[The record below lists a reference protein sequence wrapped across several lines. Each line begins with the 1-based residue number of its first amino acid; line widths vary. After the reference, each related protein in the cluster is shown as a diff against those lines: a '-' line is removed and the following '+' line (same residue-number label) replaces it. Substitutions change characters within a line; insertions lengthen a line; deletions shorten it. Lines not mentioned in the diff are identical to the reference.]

1 MRKIKFTEK
10 DLFYEENKQDGCLA
24 CATGLNHEVY
34 ENFMEDLEKEL
45 KNSYKR
51 NDTRSG
57 IIKNFIENYSKAEL
71 AFLAEQLITQNL
83 FKDDY
88 IGFGS
93 REEEE
98 KKEEDSEI
106 QEFKNLLRNSLDLEA
121 ED

>member
-10 DLFYEENKQDGCLA
+10 DLSYQEDKQDGCLA

-34 ENFMEDLEKEL
+34 ENFMEDLEQEL

-57 IIKNFIENYSKAEL
+57 IIKKFIEDYSKAEL

-98 KKEEDSEI
+98 EEDSEI

>member
-10 DLFYEENKQDGCLA
+10 DLFYEEDKQDGCLA
-24 CATGLNHEVY
+24 CATGLDHEVY
-34 ENFMEDLEKEL
+34 ENFMEDLEQEL

-71 AFLAEQLITQNL
+71 AFLAEQLITQKL
-83 FKDDY
+83 FKDDD
-88 IGFGS
+88 IGFVS

-98 KKEEDSEI
+98 EEDSEI

>member
-10 DLFYEENKQDGCLA
+10 DLFYEEDKQDGCVA

-34 ENFMEDLEKEL
+34 EDFMENLEKEL
-45 KNSYKR
+45 RNSYKEI
-51 NDTRSG
+51 NCRSG

-71 AFLAEQLITQNL
+71 AFLAEQLMTQTLIKNEN
-83 FKDDY
+83 
-88 IGFGS
+88 IGFVS

-98 KKEEDSEI
+98 KEEDSEI
-106 QEFKNLLRNSLDLEA
+106 EEFKNLLRNSLDLEA

>member
-10 DLFYEENKQDGCLA
+10 DLFYEENKQDGCIA

-34 ENFMEDLEKEL
+34 ENFMEDLEQEL

-51 NDTRSG
+51 VNTRSG

-83 FKDDY
+83 FKDHY
-88 IGFGS
+88 IDFES
-93 REEEE
+93 REEE
-98 KKEEDSEI
+98 EEDSEI

>member
-10 DLFYEENKQDGCLA
+10 DLSYEEDKQDGCIA
-24 CATGLNHEVY
+24 CATGLDHKIY
-34 ENFMEDLEKEL
+34 ENFMDDLEKEL
-45 KNSYKR
+45 KNSYKEI
-51 NDTRSG
+51 NCRSG

-83 FKDDY
+83 MRNEV

-93 REEEE
+93 REEEKE
-98 KKEEDSEI
+98 EEDSEI

>member
-10 DLFYEENKQDGCLA
+10 DLSYEEDKQDGCLA

-45 KNSYKR
+45 KNSFKE
-51 NDTRSG
+51 NNTRSG

-71 AFLAEQLITQNL
+71 AFLAEQLITQKL
-83 FKDDY
+83 FKDHY
-88 IGFGS
+88 IGF
-93 REEEE
+93 EEE
-98 KKEEDSEI
+98 KEEEDSEI

>member
-10 DLFYEENKQDGCLA
+10 DLSYEEGKQDGCIA

-34 ENFMEDLEKEL
+34 EDFMEDLEKEL
-45 KNSYKR
+45 KNSYKES
-51 NDTRSG
+51 NTRSG

-71 AFLAEQLITQNL
+71 AFLAEQLITQDLIKNEKIS
-83 FKDDY
+83 FV
-88 IGFGS
+88 S

-98 KKEEDSEI
+98 EEDSEI
-106 QEFKNLLRNSLDLEA
+106 EEFKNLLRNSLDLEA

>member
-10 DLFYEENKQDGCLA
+10 DLFYEEDKQDGCLA

-34 ENFMEDLEKEL
+34 EDFLEDLEKEL

-51 NDTRSG
+51 NNTRSE

-83 FKDDY
+83 FKDYY
-88 IGFGS
+88 IDFGS
-93 REEEE
+93 REE
-98 KKEEDSEI
+98 EEDSEI

>member
-10 DLFYEENKQDGCLA
+10 DLSYEEDKQDGCLA

-34 ENFMEDLEKEL
+34 ENFMDDLEKEL
-45 KNSYKR
+45 KNSYKK
-51 NDTRSG
+51 NNTRSG
-57 IIKNFIENYSKAEL
+57 IVKNFIENYSKAEL

-83 FKDDY
+83 FKDHY
-88 IGFGS
+88 IDFGS
-93 REEEE
+93 REE
-98 KKEEDSEI
+98 EEDSEI

>member
-34 ENFMEDLEKEL
+34 ENFMEDLEQEL
-45 KNSYKR
+45 KNSYKE
-51 NDTRSG
+51 NKSRSE
-57 IIKNFIENYSKAEL
+57 IIKNFIEDYSKAEL

>member
-10 DLFYEENKQDGCLA
+10 DLSYEEDKQDGCLA
-24 CATGLNHEVY
+24 CATGLNHEIY

-51 NDTRSG
+51 NNTRSG
-57 IIKNFIENYSKAEL
+57 IVKNFIEDYSKAEL

-88 IGFGS
+88 IGFES
-93 REEEE
+93 REE
-98 KKEEDSEI
+98 EEDSEI

>member
-10 DLFYEENKQDGCLA
+10 DLSYEEGKQDGCIA

-34 ENFMEDLEKEL
+34 ENFMEDLEQEL

-51 NDTRSG
+51 NNTRSE
-57 IIKNFIENYSKAEL
+57 IIKNLIEDYSKAEL
-71 AFLAEQLITQNL
+71 AFIVEQLITQNL
-83 FKDDY
+83 FKDDD

-93 REEEE
+93 REE
-98 KKEEDSEI
+98 EEDSEI

>member
-10 DLFYEENKQDGCLA
+10 DLSYEEDKQDGCIA
-24 CATGLNHEVY
+24 CATGLDHEVY
-34 ENFMEDLEKEL
+34 ENFMDDLEQEL
-45 KNSYKR
+45 KNSYKK

-57 IIKNFIENYSKAEL
+57 IVKNFIENYSKAEL

-83 FKDDY
+83 MRNED
-88 IGFGS
+88 IGFVS
-93 REEEE
+93 REE
-98 KKEEDSEI
+98 EEDSEI

>member
-10 DLFYEENKQDGCLA
+10 DLSYKEDKQDGCIA

-98 KKEEDSEI
+98 EDSEI